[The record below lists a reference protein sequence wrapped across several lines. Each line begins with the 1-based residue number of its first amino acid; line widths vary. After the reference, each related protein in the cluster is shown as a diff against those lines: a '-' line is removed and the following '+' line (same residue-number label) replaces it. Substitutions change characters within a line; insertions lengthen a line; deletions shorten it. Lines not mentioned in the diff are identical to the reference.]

1 MQSSIDCSKTLV
13 GKSITLRPLRADDF
27 EALHAAASDPLI
39 WEQHPDPLRYE
50 REAFRLKFFDPA
62 LAGNMAYVVVD
73 RATGELVGSSR
84 YYEYDAAK
92 SEIAIG
98 YTFLRR
104 DQWGGTANSEMKALM
119 LDHAFASGIKRVW
132 FHVGKSNMRSRKAME
147 KIGGQF
153 SHEGVKEMAG
163 LKIDY
168 VFFTIN
174 KPIV

>member
-1 MQSSIDCSKTLV
+1 MLDCSKNLV

-27 EALHAAASDPLI
+27 DALHAAASDPLI

-50 REAFRLKFFDPA
+50 REAFRVKFFDPA

-73 RATGELVGSSR
+73 HASGELVGSSR

-98 YTFLRR
+98 YTFLCR
-104 DQWGGTANSEMKALM
+104 DQWGGSANSEMKKLM
-119 LDHAFASGIKRVW
+119 LDLIFSSGINRVW
-132 FHVGKSNMRSRKAME
+132 FHVGKDNMRSRKAME

-153 SHEGVKEMAG
+153 SHEDVKTMFG
-163 LKIDY
+163 KKIDY
-168 VFFTIN
+168 VFFTID
-174 KPIV
+174 KPTN

>member
-1 MQSSIDCSKTLV
+1 LLDCSKTLV

-27 EALHAAASDPLI
+27 DALHAAASDPLI

-50 REAFRLKFFDPA
+50 REAFRAKFFDPA

-73 RATGELVGSSR
+73 HGSGELVGSSR

-92 SEIAIG
+92 GEIAIG

-104 DQWGGTANSEMKALM
+104 DQWGGAANSEMKKLM
-119 LDHAFASGIKRVW
+119 LDHIFAAGISRAW
-132 FHVGKSNMRSRKAME
+132 FHVGKDNMRSRKAME

-153 SHEGVKEMAG
+153 SHEGIKTMFGRA
-163 LKIDY
+163 IDY
-168 VFFTIN
+168 VFYRIEGQ
-174 KPIV
+174 KI